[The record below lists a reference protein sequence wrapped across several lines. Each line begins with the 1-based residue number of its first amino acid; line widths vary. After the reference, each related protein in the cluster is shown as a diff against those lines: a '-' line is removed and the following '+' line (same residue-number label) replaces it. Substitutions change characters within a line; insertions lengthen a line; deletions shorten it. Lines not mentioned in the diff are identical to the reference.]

1 MQTITATVHYPIA
14 PAWALLQRRLID
26 MMDEA
31 VHPYVAKYANED
43 GSLKWAD
50 SWSGSRDGMDDFY
63 EAFHNFAQFYSLGGG
78 DHLLQLADYHWDGIT
93 RQLTKFGRIHKEY
106 ERGYDQ
112 FHQCESYIYFYHL
125 CLANPGNAK
134 LVERARRFAGF
145 YLNEDPEAQNYDPV
159 HKIIRAPHNGSGGP
173 AWGMSDDDS
182 KARYGWTS
190 GSMNPY
196 GMPLTDVP
204 GIERYEDLK
213 DPAKARQMGQAM
225 AARFREGDVGNN
237 LNVNGLI
244 MNAYLIS
251 GEAQYKDWLLEYVG
265 AWLERARDN
274 GGLMPDNVGLD
285 GKVGTLHS
293 GKWYGGLYGWTWPH
307 GFYNLGYAAITAANN
322 AYMLSGDTAY
332 LELPRQMLDRVLE
345 QGMAANF
352 DEMAPQ
358 MSVLQHYIG
367 VDRALGAS
375 RRTFLT
381 PFRYGDQGWMDYQPM
396 QLSFPLNIWNVTE
409 AEEDWARID
418 FLRQRSGYDWSK
430 VVPFRDKGDM
440 NHDEPWVLF
449 LKGEKPEYPEEMLG
463 ATYAQVCHRLA
474 QMRADRADLAAGPSI
489 HLWQQLQP
497 VVTEALVQ
505 LTQGCPQVVYYGGML
520 NARLRYFCAQRQRP
534 GLPADVAALV
544 DTIEPRRV
552 AVQLVNTSP
561 TEERAVVVQAG
572 GLGEHRFGRVRFDAS
587 QSVYP
592 GPLGEYA
599 ADEPVVETEQLQLDD
614 GHVRVVLP
622 PATKVRLD
630 FQVERFAH
638 TPSYAGPDYN
648 F

>member
-1 MQTITATVHYPIA
+1 MKTITATVHYPIA
-14 PAWALLQRRLID
+14 PSWALTQRQLID
-26 MMDEA
+26 LMDEA
-31 VHPYVAKYANED
+31 VHPYVDKYAEED

-50 SWSGSRDGMDDFY
+50 TWSGGRDGMDDFY

-78 DHLLQLADYHWDGIT
+78 DHLRQLADFHWDGIT
-93 RQLTKFGRIHKEY
+93 RQLTRFGRIHKEY

-125 CLANPGNAK
+125 CLADPRNEK
-134 LVERARRFAGF
+134 LLERARRFAGF
-145 YLNEDPEAQNYDPV
+145 YLNEDPEAQNYDPG

-182 KARYGWTS
+182 QASYGWTS

-196 GMPLTDVP
+196 GMPLTDVT
-204 GIERYEDLK
+204 GIARYEDLK
-213 DPAKARQMGQAM
+213 DPAKARQMGRAM

-244 MNAYLIS
+244 MNAYLMT
-251 GEAQYKDWLLEYVG
+251 GDDKYKAWLLEYVG
-265 AWLERARDN
+265 AWLQRARDN

-285 GKVGTLHS
+285 GQVGALHK

-322 AYMLSGDTAY
+322 AYMLSGDESY
-332 LELPRQMLDRVLE
+332 LELPRQMLDQVLD
-345 QGMAANF
+345 QGVEANF

-358 MSVLQHYIG
+358 MSILQHYIG
-367 VDRALGAS
+367 VDRALGPD
-375 RRTFLT
+375 RRTFLA

-396 QLSFPLNIWNVTE
+396 QLSFPLNVWNVTE
-409 AEEDWARID
+409 ADQDWARID
-418 FLRQRSGYDWSK
+418 FLRRRSGYDWSK

-440 NHDEPWVLF
+440 NHDEPWVLY
-449 LKGEKPEYPEEMLG
+449 LKGEKPEYPEEILG
-463 ATYAQVCHRLA
+463 AAYAQVCHRLA
-474 QMRADRADLAAGPSI
+474 QMRADDSDLAAGPSI
-489 HLWQQLQP
+489 HLWQQVQP

-520 NARLRYFCAQRQRP
+520 NARLRYFCPQRQRP
-534 GLPADVAALV
+534 GLPKDVAALV
-544 DTIEPRRV
+544 DTIEPGRV
-552 AVQLVNTSP
+552 AVQLVNISP
-561 TEERAVVVQAG
+561 TEERAVLVQAG
-572 GLGEHRFGRVRFDAS
+572 GLGEHGFAEATFDVS
-587 QSVYP
+587 QTPYP
-592 GPLGEYA
+592 GATGDYA
-599 ADEPVVETEQLQLDD
+599 AAEPAVGTE
-614 GHVRVVLP
+614 RVQVGDRHLRVALP

-630 FQVERFAH
+630 LQVERYAH
-638 TPSYAGPDYN
+638 KPSYAEPDYN